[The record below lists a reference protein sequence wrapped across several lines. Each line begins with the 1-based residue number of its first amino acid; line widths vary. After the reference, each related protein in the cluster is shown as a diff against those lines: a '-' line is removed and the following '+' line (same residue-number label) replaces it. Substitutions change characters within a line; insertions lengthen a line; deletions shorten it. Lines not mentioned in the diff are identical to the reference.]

1 MLDSW
6 SWEQLRMMKVGGN
19 QAASEFFSK
28 NGGNLTTKDTR
39 GKYSSR
45 TGQQYKELLAKRTAE
60 DAAA

>member
-1 MLDSW
+1 
-6 SWEQLRMMKVGGN
+6 MMKVGGN

-28 NGGNLTTKDTR
+28 NGGHLTTKDAR
-39 GKYSSR
+39 MKYSSR

>member
-1 MLDSW
+1 
-6 SWEQLRMMKVGGN
+6 MMKVGGN

-45 TGQQYKELLAKRTAE
+45 TGQQYKELLAKRIAE